1 MKLSRCV
8 LLLAAFAM
16 PAFAATK
23 GVNGPN
29 GPVGTVPDDVSPA
42 LAAQTTAVTNDSD
55 QTLHAMHDE
64 MERARTRLSLPD
76 ADKPFFIQYR
86 LLDLDVRTVTASYGA
101 LVSSSVSRTRFMSVD
116 VRVGDYHLDSSN
128 FLSED
133 GFQGFLGS
141 TGEVGIDRDYNSLRQ
156 DLWLAT
162 DQAYKA
168 AVTQMSLKQA
178 FLRSLTKP
186 PEIDDFSQSS
196 PIIKID
202 PRVEADWTSR
212 SWDDEARAASLA
224 LKDYPQLYGT
234 RVTYYIVYATSYL
247 MTSEGT
253 TLRASHSL
261 ASIEAALDTEA
272 EDGLPLHDFYAVYSA
287 QPGGLPDAA
296 AVSKSL
302 TQAATDLLVFRSSPL
317 APDYTGPV
325 LFDAPAAASV
335 LAQVLEPSLSG
346 ARPPLSATQEYDSF
360 MERVGGRN
368 EWSGHVGTRVLPS
381 TVTLIDDPTAADFQ
395 GQPLVGGYDIDDEG
409 VKSQKVTIVE
419 NGILKNMLM
428 SRRPGPDFQ
437 ISNGHARSA
446 VLTDPRPLSTNLF
459 FQSSDA
465 LSPDDLRKK
474 FLASCKD
481 DGQQWCI
488 EVKRMDNPALAALR
502 QQDFG
507 DFMSQLG
514 GDIASGA
521 RMPLAL
527 YRVYVSD
534 GHEEPVREGVIE
546 GLTLRS
552 LRNILGIGNDPAVF
566 PFMQNPTDGLAGTA
580 LGAFG
585 SAQGGIPSTVVAPSL
600 LLDEVEIRGFHG
612 EPRRLPLVPAPPL
625 KLGTGDQGN

>member
-1 MKLSRCV
+1 MKLSAGI
-8 LLLAAFAM
+8 LL
-16 PAFAATK
+16 FAALATPA
-23 GVNGPN
+23 VAAAHGPR
-29 GPVGTVPDDVSPA
+29 GPVGTVPDDASAA
-42 LAAQTTAVTNDSD
+42 LASQTTAVMSDSD

-64 MERARTRLSLPD
+64 MQRARTRLVLPD
-76 ADKPFFIQYR
+76 ADRPFFVQYR
-86 LLDLDVRTVTASYGA
+86 LIDLDVRAVTASFGC
-101 LVSSSVSRTRFMSVD
+101 LLSSSVSRTRFMSVD

-196 PIIKID
+196 PVIKID
-202 PRVEADWTSR
+202 PHAEPDWTSR
-212 SWDDEARAASLA
+212 NWDEEARATSVA

-234 RVTYYIVYATSYL
+234 RVTYYMVYATTYL

-253 TLRASHSL
+253 TMRTSTSL

-272 EDGLPLHDFYAVYSA
+272 DDGLPLHNFYSIYDAKPSE
-287 QPGGLPDAA
+287 LPDPAT
-296 AVSKSL
+296 VSKAL
-302 TQAATDLLVFRSSPL
+302 TQAATDLLVFRASPL
-317 APDYTGPV
+317 MPDYTGPV
-325 LFDAPAAASV
+325 LFDAPAAASL

-346 ARPPLSATQEYDSF
+346 DRPPLSATQQYDSF

-368 EWSGHVGTRVLPS
+368 EWTGRIGTRVLPAS
-381 TVTLIDDPTAADFQ
+381 VTLVDDPAATTFQ
-395 GQPLVGGYDIDDEG
+395 DQPLLGGYDVDDEG
-409 VKSQKVTIVE
+409 VKGQKVTIVD
-419 NGILKNMLM
+419 NGFLRNQLM

-437 ISNGHARSA
+437 LSNGHARSA
-446 VLTDPRPLSTNLF
+446 ILSDPRPLSSNLF
-459 FQSSDA
+459 FQSSEA
-465 LSPDDLRKK
+465 MSPADLRQK
-474 FLASCKD
+474 FLAACKD
-481 DGQQWCI
+481 DGQPWCV

-502 QQDFG
+502 QQDFTDFIGELG
-507 DFMSQLG
+507 D
-514 GDIASGA
+514 DIASGG

-534 GHEEPVREGVIE
+534 GHEEPVRQGIIE

-552 LRNILGIGNDPAVF
+552 LRSIMGIGNDLTAYT
-566 PFMQNPTDGLAGTA
+566 FMQNPSDGLAGTA

-585 SAQGGIPSTVVAPSL
+585 SAQGGIPSTMIAPSL

-625 KLGTGDQGN
+625 K